1 MSAYPGGKGN
11 GELCRTFIK
20 PMYSLRK
27 YGINYASCSKTAVFK
42 GRCMQKPKVLILL
55 GSDSDLNIIED
66 GLKFLT
72 KMQIPFVVDISSAHR
87 NPEKTVSYAKNAR
100 KEGFEVII
108 AVAGMA
114 AHLPGVIAS
123 HTTLPVIGVPVGSGT
138 LKGQDALYSIV
149 QMPPGVPVASVGID
163 AGKNAAI
170 LASQILSI
178 KYGEIARSLAK
189 LKKDLKRENE
199 KKSENIRRKLGE

>member
-1 MSAYPGGKGN
+1 MVLLTDHALKN
-11 GELCRTFIK
+11 TVLKR
-20 PMYSLRK
+20 
-27 YGINYASCSKTAVFK
+27 AD
-42 GRCMQKPKVLILL
+42 MQNPKVLILL
-55 GSDSDLNIIED
+55 GSDSDITIIED

-72 KMQIPFVVDISSAHR
+72 KAQIPYMIDISSAHR
-87 NPEKTVSYAKNAR
+87 NPEKTVKYAKNAR
-100 KEGFEVII
+100 KQGIEVII

-123 HTTLPVIGVPVGSGT
+123 HTTLPVIGVPASSGM
-138 LKGQDALYSIV
+138 LKGKDALYSIV

-170 LASQILSI
+170 LACQILSI
-178 KYGEIARSLAK
+178 KYEEIAESLTQ

-199 KKSENIRRKLGE
+199 QKSLNIRKKLGN

>member
-1 MSAYPGGKGN
+1 
-11 GELCRTFIK
+11 
-20 PMYSLRK
+20 
-27 YGINYASCSKTAVFK
+27 
-42 GRCMQKPKVLILL
+42 MQKPKVLILL

>member
-1 MSAYPGGKGN
+1 
-11 GELCRTFIK
+11 
-20 PMYSLRK
+20 
-27 YGINYASCSKTAVFK
+27 
-42 GRCMQKPKVLILL
+42 MQKPKVLVLL
-55 GSDSDLNIIED
+55 GSDSDITIIED

-72 KMQIPFVVDISSAHR
+72 KAQIPYTVDISSAHR
-87 NPEKTVSYAKNAR
+87 NPEKTVKYAKNAR
-100 KEGFEVII
+100 KQGIEVII

-123 HTTLPVIGVPVGSGT
+123 HTTLPVIGVPVSNGT
-138 LKGQDALYSIV
+138 LKGKDALYSIV

-178 KYGEIARSLAK
+178 KYEDIAESLAR
-189 LKKDLKRENE
+189 LKKDLRRENE
-199 KKSENIRRKLGE
+199 QKSANMRKKLGT